1 MRMHQ
6 PSSSFSD
13 SLTFLTLADD
23 FNVEASLGYC
33 VESFLVEL
41 EFPFSHYDYVLR
53 LLFLGVHEAAE
64 SL

>member
-41 EFPFSHYDYVLR
+41 EFAFGHYDDVLR